1 MLLHCTAYQD
11 GRHHADVDPARL
23 ASVMQAPDTFVW
35 VALQDPTP
43 EELAPWQAAFDLHP
57 LAVEDVLQ
65 GRQRP
70 KVEEYSDALFVVL
83 HLLHFE
89 AQGEKAAREHGRAAL
104 QPHDAQGAPG
114 SPGSP
119 AAPLPRLQAG
129 QLAIFAGPRYVL
141 SVRSRSEEGLA
152 AVRERCE
159 REPELLRQGPGFV
172 VYALMDEV
180 VDRYF
185 PLAERIE
192 DELERI
198 EKQIFTESAGREIV
212 QRLYALKRRLRVLR
226 HAVGPLLEAAARL
239 HSGRV
244 PPLCAQA
251 QHYFRDVFD
260 HLARLAAGID
270 STRDSLTTAIQ
281 VNLSLVTIDDS
292 NVTKKL
298 AAWAA
303 IFGVC
308 TAFVGVWGMNFDVMP
323 ELHWRWGYPAA
334 LGLIAGV
341 CALLYARFKRAGW
354 L

>member
-1 MLLHCTAYQD
+1 MLIHCTVYQD
-11 GRHHADVDPARL
+11 GRPVAQPTLDQIDTALRAPPAD
-23 ASVMQAPDTFVW
+23 ASRFVW
-35 VALQDPTP
+35 VALHDPSP
-43 EELAPWQAAFDLHP
+43 QELAPLQTAFGLHP
-57 LAVEDVLQ
+57 LAVEDALQ
-65 GRQRP
+65 ARQRP
-70 KVEEYSDALFVVL
+70 KLEEYGEDLFAVL

-89 AQGEKAAREHGRAAL
+89 NQADEQPQSTRAGNKARKGG
-104 QPHDAQGAPG
+104 PP
-114 SPGSP
+114 
-119 AAPLPRLQAG
+119 PRLQTG
-129 QLAIFAGPRYVL
+129 QLAIFAGPRYVV
-141 SVRSRSEEGLA
+141 SVRTHSEQSLA
-152 AVRERCE
+152 PVRERCE

-172 VYALMDEV
+172 LYALMDEV

-185 PLAERIE
+185 PLTERIE
-192 DELERI
+192 DELEAI
-198 EKQIFTESAGREIV
+198 EKQIFTQGAGREIV
-212 QRLYALKRRLRVLR
+212 QRLYVLKRRLRLLR

-260 HLARLAAGID
+260 HLSRLAAAID

-292 NVTKKL
+292 DVTKKL

-323 ELHWRWGYPAA
+323 ELHWRWGYPLA
-334 LGLIAGV
+334 LGLIGAV
-341 CALLYARFKRAGW
+341 CALLYVRFRRAGW

>member
-1 MLLHCTAYQD
+1 MFASATMLLHCTAYQD
-11 GRHHADVDPARL
+11 GRRHAEVDPARL
-23 ASVMQAPDTFVW
+23 ASVMQAPYTFVW
-35 VALQDPTP
+35 VALQDPTA
-43 EELAPWQAAFDLHP
+43 EELAPLQAAFDLHP

-65 GRQRP
+65 GQQRP
-70 KVEEYSDALFVVL
+70 KVEEYGDALFVVL
-83 HLLHFE
+83 HLLRFE
-89 AQGEKAAREHGRAAL
+89 VRGATAAPESN
-104 QPHDAQGAPG
+104 GAP
-114 SPGSP
+114 
-119 AAPLPRLQAG
+119 AASLPHLQAG

-152 AVRERCE
+152 KVRERCE

-172 VYALMDEV
+172 LYALMDEV

-192 DELERI
+192 DELETI
-198 EKQIFTESAGREIV
+198 EKQIFTQSAGREIV

-260 HLARLAAGID
+260 HLARLAAAID
-270 STRDSLTTAIQ
+270 GTRDSLTTAIQ
-281 VNLSLVTIDDS
+281 VNLSLVTIEDS
-292 NVTKKL
+292 DVTKRL

-341 CALLYARFKRAGW
+341 CGLLYARFRRAGW